1 MRFQDHDKIRA
12 WATREKPKFPHTW
25 RMKASKIFRKHLFR
39 QSAKIPLFIHAM
51 FAKFPY
57 VWCVKTSILFRSL
70 PITSVT
76 SALFQWASLIMSI
89 FSIYTIPH
97 FTIYVF
103 RSYTTTRTM
112 SPCKPY
118 ICHFKAFN
126 LYIEQDIGVMLKAC
140 QRTFWSRLD
149 GLECCGCPEE
159 PQEDNYITMSAI
171 SLCYWLLPDVIHC
184 YFTMSAISSVRN
196 SICIHFYVFYAHK
209 LKLTRTQKFKNSSW
223 PPLKKISC
231 WPGLLKNSSWPGV

>member
-1 MRFQDHDKIRA
+1 MSDQGK
-12 WATREKPKFPHTW
+12 
-25 RMKASKIFRKHLFR
+25 
-39 QSAKIPLFIHAM
+39 AKIP
-51 FAKFPY
+51 PY
-57 VWCVKTSILFRSL
+57 VTHESFKNFSETSLSAVGENSALHSCHVCQIPLCVMCENFRSL

-171 SLCYWLLPDVIHC
+171 SLCY
-184 YFTMSAISSVRN
+184 
-196 SICIHFYVFYAHK
+196 
-209 LKLTRTQKFKNSSW
+209 
-223 PPLKKISC
+223 
-231 WPGLLKNSSWPGV
+231 